1 MRHLKYFTA
10 LGLVLAAAPSSASTF
25 DQFTPLAASVTGG
38 SLSED
43 RPFQLSSPD
52 FIQETLNANDAGAQN
67 GGVKLG
73 DNWDMNTLNENG
85 PNAGRFLFT
94 PYETGNA
101 ANPTAGVRRLDVTTG
116 KAETIVANGTNGF
129 IVGDA
134 SRWTP
139 FGTYLTA
146 EESWGTGSTK
156 GRLFEVTS
164 PLAAAGS
171 TGFVERNIIPRVSH
185 EGLAFDADNNMYFID
200 EFSGGSIYKYVS
212 STPTTGSSFFD
223 AGETFVLKVGAGGNT
238 DAVGASTWEK
248 ITNADGSAVSADP
261 TATVAIDGQSRVDGR
276 IAANLAL
283 GTNFNRPEDLEIK
296 TVNGEQ
302 KLYFAATASS
312 VGSAGA
318 VFAIGLTDAT
328 NANVTL
334 FANRDTIKKGT
345 GVAVGLEFLNPD
357 NLAIDGFGNIYIIED
372 QPGGFAD
379 IWFAYD
385 IDFDGLAE
393 SLGRWAS
400 LSTLGAEPTG
410 LYFDPFRSNVAY
422 VNVQHA
428 TSDIDRTIRITAI
441 PEPVTFSL
449 LLGGLGLLG
458 GMTKRR
464 RA

>member
-10 LGLVLAAAPSSASTF
+10 LGLVLAAAPSFASTF
-25 DQFTPLAASVTGG
+25 DQFTPLAASVAGG
-38 SLSED
+38 SLPED
-43 RPFQLSSPD
+43 KPFQLSSSS

-67 GGVKLG
+67 GGVRLG
-73 DNWDMNTLNENG
+73 DNWDMNTLNETG

-94 PYETGNA
+94 PYETGS
-101 ANPTAGVRRLDVTTG
+101 AGVRRLDVVTG
-116 KAETIVANGTNGF
+116 NAETIVAEGAQGF
-129 IVGDA
+129 VVGDA

-185 EGLAFDADNNMYFID
+185 EGLSFDADNNMYFID
-200 EFSGGSIYKYVS
+200 EFNGGSIYKYVS
-212 STPTTGSSFFD
+212 STPTTGTTFFD

-248 ITNADGSAVSADP
+248 ITNADGSAVNALANV
-261 TATVAIDGQSRVDGR
+261 TIDGNTRVDGR

-296 TVNGEQ
+296 TVGGEQ

-312 VGSAGA
+312 VDGAGG
-318 VFAIGLTDAT
+318 VFAIGLTNAT
-328 NANVTL
+328 DANVTL
-334 FANRDTIKKGT
+334 YANRNTTKTGT
-345 GVAVGLEFLNPD
+345 GGAVGAEFLNPD

-372 QPGGFAD
+372 QPGGSAD
-379 IWFAYD
+379 IWFTYD
-385 IDFDGLAE
+385 IDFDGVAE
-393 SLGRWAS
+393 SLARWAS

-428 TSDIDRTIRITAI
+428 GSDIDRTIRITAI
-441 PEPVTFSL
+441 PEPVTLSL
-449 LLGGLGLLG
+449 MLGGLGLLG
-458 GMTKRR
+458 GMVKRR

>member
-10 LGLVLAAAPSSASTF
+10 LGLVLAAAPSFASTF
-25 DQFTPLAASVTGG
+25 DQFTPLAASVAGG
-38 SLSED
+38 SLPED
-43 RPFQLSSPD
+43 KPFQLSNSS

-67 GGVKLG
+67 GGVRLG
-73 DNWDMNTLNENG
+73 DNWDMNTLNETG
-85 PNAGRFLFT
+85 PNAGRYLFT
-94 PYETGNA
+94 PYETGS
-101 ANPTAGVRRLDVTTG
+101 AGVRRLDVTTG

-129 IVGDA
+129 VVGDA

-156 GRLFEVTS
+156 GRLFEVTR

-185 EGLAFDADNNMYFID
+185 EGLSFDADNNLYFID

-212 STPTTGSSFFD
+212 STPTTGATFFD

-248 ITNADGSAVSADP
+248 ITNADGSAVNALANV
-261 TATVAIDGQSRVDGR
+261 TIDGNTRVDGR
-276 IAANLAL
+276 IAANLAG

-296 TVNGEQ
+296 TVAGEQ

-312 VGSAGA
+312 TDGAGA
-318 VFAIGLTDAT
+318 VFAIALTDAAT
-328 NANVTL
+328 ANVTL
-334 FANRDTIKKGT
+334 FANRDTLKKGT
-345 GVAVGLEFLNPD
+345 GVAVGSEFLNPD
-357 NLAIDGFGNIYIIED
+357 NLAIDGLGNIYIIED
-372 QPGGFAD
+372 QPGGSAD

-385 IDFDGLAE
+385 IDFDGMAE
-393 SLGRWAS
+393 ALGRWAS

-422 VNVQHA
+422 VNVQH
-428 TSDIDRTIRITAI
+428 TNSDIDRTIRITAI
-441 PEPVTFSL
+441 PEPVTVSL

-458 GMTKRR
+458 GMAKRR

>member
-10 LGLVLAAAPSSASTF
+10 LGLVLAAAPSFASTF
-25 DQFTPLAASVTGG
+25 DQFTPLAASVAGG
-38 SLSED
+38 SLPED
-43 RPFQLSSPD
+43 RPFQLSSSS

-67 GGVKLG
+67 GGVRLG
-73 DNWDMNTLNENG
+73 DDWDMNTLNETG

-94 PYETGNA
+94 PYETG
-101 ANPTAGVRRLDVTTG
+101 TAGVRRLDVVTG
-116 KAETIVANGTNGF
+116 NAETIVAEGAQGF
-129 IVGDA
+129 VRGDA

-146 EESWGTGSTK
+146 EESWGAGSTK

-171 TGFVERNIIPRVSH
+171 TGFVERTILPRVSH
-185 EGLAFDADNNMYFID
+185 EGLAFDADNSMYFID

-212 STPTTGSSFFD
+212 STPTTGSTFFD

-248 ITNADGSAVSADP
+248 ITNADGSAVNALANV
-261 TATVAIDGQSRVDGR
+261 TIDGNTRVDGR
-276 IAANLAL
+276 IAADLAL

-296 TVNGEQ
+296 TVGGVQ
-302 KLYFAATASS
+302 KLYFAATASG
-312 VGSAGA
+312 VDGAGT
-318 VFAIGLTDAT
+318 VFAINLTDAT
-328 NANVTL
+328 NATVTL
-334 FANRDTIKKGT
+334 FADRNTNKKNT
-345 GVAVGLEFLNPD
+345 ANAVGAEFLNPD

-372 QPGGFAD
+372 QPGGSAD

-385 IDFDGLAE
+385 IDFDGFAE

-428 TSDIDRTIRITAI
+428 ASDIDRTIRITAI
-441 PEPVTFSL
+441 PEPVTLSL
-449 LLGGLGLLG
+449 MLGGLGLLG
-458 GMTKRR
+458 GMAKRR

>member
-1 MRHLKYFTA
+1 MRHLRYFTA
-10 LGLVLAAAPSSASTF
+10 LGFVLATTPVFASTF
-25 DQFTPLAASVTGG
+25 DQFTPLAASVGAG
-38 SLSED
+38 SLPED
-43 RPFQLSSPD
+43 RPFQLSNSS
-52 FIQETLNANDAGAQN
+52 FIQETLNANDLGAQN

-73 DNWDMNTLNENG
+73 DNWDMNTLNETG
-85 PNAGRFLFT
+85 PDAGRFLFT
-94 PYETGNA
+94 PYETGS
-101 ANPTAGVRRLDVTTG
+101 AGVRRLNVATG
-116 KAETIVANGTNGF
+116 EAETIVANGTQGF
-129 IVGDA
+129 VAGDA

-146 EESWGTGSTK
+146 EESWGAGSTK

-171 TGFVERNIIPRVSH
+171 TGFVERTILPRVSH
-185 EGLAFDADNNMYFID
+185 EGLAFDADNNLYFID
-200 EFSGGSIYKYVS
+200 EFNGGSVYKYVS
-212 STPTTGSSFFD
+212 STPTDGSTFFN

-248 ITNADGSAVSADP
+248 ITNADGSAVNALANV
-261 TATVAIDGQSRVDGR
+261 TIDGNTRVDGR
-276 IAANLAL
+276 AAADLAG

-296 TVNGEQ
+296 TVGGVQ
-302 KLYFAATASS
+302 KLYFAATASG
-312 VGSAGA
+312 VDAAGT
-318 VFAIGLTDAT
+318 VFAINLTDAT
-328 NANVTL
+328 NATVSL
-334 FANRDTIKKGT
+334 FADRNTNKKNT
-345 GVAVGLEFLNPD
+345 ANAVGAEFLNPD

-385 IDFDGLAE
+385 IDFDGIAE

-400 LSTLGAEPTG
+400 LSTAGAEPTG

-428 TSDIDRTIRITAI
+428 GSDIDRTIRITAI
-441 PEPVTFSL
+441 PEPVTLSL
-449 LLGGLGLLG
+449 LLGGIGLLG
-458 GMTKRR
+458 GMATRR